1 MAKTKAGPGRQIN
14 RLRLNNN
21 NNNNKKHMQNG
32 LYVHSSPPKALND
45 DTGPATAK
53 IREYIRAADVEAL
66 ENVVLLGQGTK
77 LINQHATDQRV
88 RNFLKTVPS
97 YMSKIDLVHDSVEKG
112 NLRDLKALLDRR
124 KLARSKDAQGVG
136 LLHKAVVHGHRDIVD
151 YLITDYPETL
161 EVTDN
166 DERVPLHYCAASKF
180 PDDMYNLLCGVV
192 QDTQVQDSKGKTA
205 ADYMS
210 HPEDIHLVRRR
221 SSSNKGSGD
230 SKGKRRT
237 LPKRNSPAHKIT
249 TPPKREGMNITG
261 ANIRIWIHDQDL
273 ARLEQIVWEGEGNRL
288 LQETSNHAKVR
299 QFLNLVPRMMAKIKE
314 VHHAAL
320 KGDMETLDAK
330 VEQPEILTAKDQ
342 NGLNPLHKSAALG
355 NLEVS
360 EWIVQKN
367 QSTVFA
373 QDRQG
378 RTPLFYASVAKDG
391 GEVYNMMLRAGADP
405 SHVDK
410 FGKTAEHYR
419 YKPGELDLGMVHDVL
434 NAPRSGGS
442 TLDIPPGLSRAAS
455 NQNSRTPSRNN
466 NYKSRNPSRK
476 NSTGDDMRRANRSR
490 RNSNK
495 SDLQYKDLKDATEA
509 DIERFI
515 RDGDLESL
523 EYLVLSG
530 RGSDLQGRSSWN
542 EEVRR
547 YLKKVPGYTEKITAL
562 HDASSKGDV
571 KTAKRLTKENPRLS
585 MARTHDGQVA
595 MHVAAAAGN
604 TPVVRHLLSLYPDA
618 IRVEDASG
626 RTPLHYAGLSRE
638 TGAHLTYDLLKREG
652 ASEGL
657 QDQSGNTPLDY
668 RHLPDKKDGPSRH
681 LRSRGR
687 SKLSTKD
694 PSGGASRGA
703 SRAASRV
710 ASKGGSQG
718 TSREPSRTNSPE
730 EASGS
735 KGPSR
740 ASSAAGG
747 DEEVQKAIAA
757 AEADEDYS
765 LLSDM
770 VVRGDGDS
778 LVGHS
783 SDDPEVNTFLENV
796 PQHLESIDEVHDA
809 AEAGETRKVMALL
822 DTKKK
827 ALARDSNHCNILHKA
842 VLHDHTDLST
852 QLCQK
857 YPDLLQQEDL
867 SGRTPLHYAAVVRGH
882 EGHLYHTLLEAG
894 GDATRPDQ
902 AGNNPDDYYRDPDLL
917 TLGDLKKELADGL
930 PTAQGSPEEDEGAG
944 RPLTKGSEIDPA
956 SRDEGRDQ
964 LSRQNSR
971 ASVRSEFPGMWTD
984 DGKYLTSALGDAL
997 IRGLSEV
1004 NEARPPDPISYLA
1017 CCLYTYRYTT
1027 NDKEAKAEATM
1038 MGSSGSNRSGQST
1051 IAMQTAQDNT
1061 GGTDA
1066 IPTPQTRDKSGQ
1078 SVLHFAASRP
1088 HGRSAFYRLI
1098 SESGCSLADRDDVYR
1113 TPRDV
1118 AEEHHLLENVS
1129 AIDRWI
1135 MDLARHGK
1143 WRELEKLQIEG
1154 YDHLLDVQDEEGN
1167 NILQVAEEHGQEKT
1181 VDFLRGSL
1189 NFEEKREWLHKA
1201 IRVGSLP
1208 HVQYIA
1214 DNLDIARAKD
1224 ARGRTALHLATLC
1237 EEKEIMEFLTRQ
1249 YPQLLMIGD
1258 NLERSPLHY
1267 AMAVEGV
1274 DQVAKVLVQAGAK
1287 RTVKDLRGKQP
1298 SYYFMNRGEVVAMIK
1313 EVTAEE

>member
-1 MAKTKAGPGRQIN
+1 MAFTSTRPR
-14 RLRLNNN
+14 
-21 NNNNKKHMQNG
+21 
-32 LYVHSSPPKALND
+32 PK
-45 DTGPATAK
+45 
-53 IREYIRAADVEAL
+53 
-66 ENVVLLGQGTK
+66 
-77 LINQHATDQRV
+77 
-88 RNFLKTVPS
+88 
-97 YMSKIDLVHDSVEKG
+97 SKIDLVHDSVEKG

-944 RPLTKGSEIDPA
+944 RPLTKGSETTVSYYGSEEDGMERLAPDILARLEEEYERLRVTKSRSLMKKFLTPEVFGRLKHRVTSSGASLLDVIKSGLVNLDSGIGLYAPDAESYTMFHELFDPVIDEYHGGFGPA
-956 SRDEGRDQ
+956 DYHPGINFGTANALGDLNEWGPYVVSTRVRCARSLEGYPFNPLLTNEQYLELEQDVERALDTLEGDLAGYYRPLAKLSPSEQQQLLEAHLLFKQGDRFLEAAGACRFWPEGRGIFLNADNTLVVWVSEEDHMRIISMQ
-964 LSRQNSR
+964 NGGDLAQVYDRFARAVTALGNRLPYSLSQRLGFLNFCPTNLGTAIR
-971 ASVRSEFPGMWTD
+971 ASVHIRVPHLGSDRRLLEDTADQFHLQVRG
-984 DGKYLTSALGDAL
+984 TSGEH
-997 IRGLSEV
+997 S
-1004 NEARPPDPISYLA
+1004 
-1017 CCLYTYRYTT
+1017 
-1027 NDKEAKAEATM
+1027 EAKDFVFDI
-1038 MGSSGSNRSGQST
+1038 SNRRRLGLTEIEALQEMYDGVKEIIRLEMRMEESSSRKGSAHMTSWEAADT
-1051 IAMQTAQDNT
+1051 IA
-1061 GGTDA
+1061 G
-1066 IPTPQTRDKSGQ
+1066 
-1078 SVLHFAASRP
+1078 H
-1088 HGRSAFYRLI
+1088 
-1098 SESGCSLADRDDVYR
+1098 
-1113 TPRDV
+1113 
-1118 AEEHHLLENVS
+1118 
-1129 AIDRWI
+1129 
-1135 MDLARHGK
+1135 
-1143 WRELEKLQIEG
+1143 
-1154 YDHLLDVQDEEGN
+1154 
-1167 NILQVAEEHGQEKT
+1167 
-1181 VDFLRGSL
+1181 
-1189 NFEEKREWLHKA
+1189 
-1201 IRVGSLP
+1201 
-1208 HVQYIA
+1208 
-1214 DNLDIARAKD
+1214 
-1224 ARGRTALHLATLC
+1224 
-1237 EEKEIMEFLTRQ
+1237 
-1249 YPQLLMIGD
+1249 
-1258 NLERSPLHY
+1258 
-1267 AMAVEGV
+1267 
-1274 DQVAKVLVQAGAK
+1274 
-1287 RTVKDLRGKQP
+1287 
-1298 SYYFMNRGEVVAMIK
+1298 
-1313 EVTAEE
+1313 